1 MNMLG
6 IIAELSEAEG
16 CMHIEINVYMFWTWT
31 HTLHGTVYIEKTQ
44 HETILFLCKFLSQ
57 TKLDQMTNYITL
69 MFMFKKID
77 LN

>member
-31 HTLHGTVYIEKTQ
+31 HTLHGTVYIEKT
-44 HETILFLCKFLSQ
+44 
-57 TKLDQMTNYITL
+57 
-69 MFMFKKID
+69 
-77 LN
+77 